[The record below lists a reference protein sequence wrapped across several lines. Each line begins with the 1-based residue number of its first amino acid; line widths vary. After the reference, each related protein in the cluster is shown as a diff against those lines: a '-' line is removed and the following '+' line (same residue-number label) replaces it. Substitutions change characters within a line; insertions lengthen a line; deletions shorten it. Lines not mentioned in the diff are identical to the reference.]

1 MLTQSEADALISLKK
16 KRTSDDLFN
25 FPALS
30 EILTIPINSIDGKEF
45 FLLDINRKGSVKLT
59 RCTYQERYRKTDIL
73 VRLDI
78 GGQPHTNPEVDVV
91 PLPYLNQYN
100 GQTVQCP
107 HLHLYVEG
115 YIDKWAIPA
124 PTDKFPD
131 TTDLYKT
138 LENFFRYCNI
148 IEPPKIQN
156 GLFI

>member
-1 MLTQSEADALISLKK
+1 MFTQSEADALIALKK
-16 KRTSDDLFN
+16 KRTSNDTYS
-25 FPALS
+25 FPS
-30 EILTIPINSIDGKEF
+30 SGEILIIPIISIDGRES
-45 FLLDINRKGSVKLT
+45 FLLDINRKGSIKLT
-59 RCTYQERYRKTDIL
+59 RCTYQERYRGIIIL

-78 GGQPHTNPEVDVV
+78 DGQPHTNPEVDVV

-115 YIDKWAIPA
+115 YIDKCAIPA